1 MKLEKHI
8 SAEDRLGKMEMDL
21 HLIKSMLME
30 VLTNQANGKAISEER
45 IMNVN
50 EAVGFIGIEKHVL
63 YAKCANGEIPCF
75 RIGKLY
81 KFKRSELIQWMDGQG
96 LNKKLDTDDF
106 VNRYLQM
113 NVLKG

>member
-1 MKLEKHI
+1 MTPFYFLE
-8 SAEDRLGKMEMDL
+8 RLGKIEMDL
-21 HLIKSMLME
+21 QLIKSMLKE
-30 VLTNQANGKAISEER
+30 VLTNQFKGPTVSRER

-50 EAVGFIGIEKHVL
+50 EAVEFLGVEKHVL
-63 YAKCANGEIPCF
+63 YAKAANGEIPCF

-81 KFKRSELIQWMDGQG
+81 KFKRSELMPSMDGQG

-113 NVLKG
+113 NILKG